1 MKKEEELI
9 SVTEACKRF
18 GITRQALF
26 ICIRS
31 KRLKAEKI
39 KNRWYFTA
47 KAWNDYV
54 NSKYSREYSI
64 RDGLNMYDIK
74 NGVLS
79 PSMVSEQFGLEKQQ
93 IYYLLRKGVI
103 PDKRMGCAYILSKND
118 VKNSLNKI
126 KIKKYNGRI

>member
-1 MKKEEELI
+1 
-9 SVTEACKRF
+9 
-18 GITRQALF
+18 
-26 ICIRS
+26 
-31 KRLKAEKI
+31 
-39 KNRWYFTA
+39 
-47 KAWNDYV
+47 
-54 NSKYSREYSI
+54 
-64 RDGLNMYDIK
+64 MYDIK

-103 PDKRMGCAYILSKND
+103 PYKRMGCAYILSKND